1 MPSRIEV
8 PPSVLEQ
15 GQQQGSLR
23 CKGSPQVSSRKHFM
37 TLVEE
42 THRRNLLHR
51 LQERIRSA
59 QARGDE
65 HLLQQ
70 LEQERQLLA

>member
-1 MPSRIEV
+1 M
-8 PPSVLEQ
+8 
-15 GQQQGSLR
+15 
-23 CKGSPQVSSRKHFM
+23 
-37 TLVEE
+37 E
-42 THRRNLLHR
+42 THRQNLLRR

-59 QARGDE
+59 QLRGDE